1 MQTLTHDHLSTTTQ
15 RNSFIVSTPDKL
27 LATRAI
33 KTQSAFS
40 LCVKSLTPRET
51 EILELQGT
59 GLSIKGVARKLAI
72 SPGTVKW
79 HVRNMYWKLDAT
91 SREEA
96 LAKARQYQIIS

>member
-1 MQTLTHDHLSTTTQ
+1 MLTSTQDQMSTAAQ
-15 RNSFIVSTPDKL
+15 LNSFVVSTSQKSL
-27 LATRAI
+27 NA
-33 KTQSAFS
+33 QSSKSPSIFP

-96 LAKARQYQIIS
+96 LAKAREHRIIS